1 MRRGG
6 KPDTAES
13 RDFIEVP
20 ARENGGQDLHP
31 ALSDCPQPLHADA
44 SDSWCGPCYWLTS
57 CTCLSELDN

>member
-20 ARENGGQDLHP
+20 ARENGGQGLHP

-44 SDSWCGPCYWLTS
+44 FDS
-57 CTCLSELDN
+57 